1 MLSLLVYML
10 GMAGTLYIAAIY
22 SSEGFILLF
31 IIELVYILADI
42 LLLSWQRRQVQ
53 VHLEFPMPSAEKGQE
68 VPIEL
73 AVNNRSR
80 IPVAKETVCLKYT
93 SSGSRRVEKLK
104 FTVFAGAKRS
114 VRFSNRIAGIHSGS
128 YYFEKAVVT
137 LYDPLKL
144 LRVRKRIF
152 LHERLDIMPEIY
164 STGILVSE
172 AARHFM
178 GESDI
183 YDSLSGGDDA
193 SETFQIREFRAGDK
207 LKDIHWKLSAK
218 EEEWIVRE
226 SGKPLACPVI
236 LLISLAS
243 NGKKR
248 NTGNRDA
255 LLSLAASISYTL
267 LEHKCPHY
275 AAWFR
280 KTEQDIVRVRV
291 DSEENLYLFLMSI
304 MGEAAVTEKIDL
316 KEAYQE
322 RYKGEAFLTDI
333 CVNDQLQ
340 VIVRGEVAGSCD
352 SGQMEKSL
360 GEMLLHV

>member
-22 SSEGFILLF
+22 SSDGFILLF
-31 IIELVYILADI
+31 IIELVYFLADI
-42 LLLSWQRRQVQ
+42 LLLFWQRRQLQVQ
-53 VHLEFPMPSAEKGQE
+53 LEFPMPSAEKGQE

-73 AVNNRSR
+73 VVNNRSR
-80 IPVAKETVCLKYT
+80 FPAAKETVCLKYKRP
-93 SSGSRRVEKLK
+93 GSLRGEKLK
-104 FTVFAGAKRS
+104 LTVFAGAKRS
-114 VRFSNRIAGIHSGS
+114 VRFSNRIASLHSGS

-144 LRVRKRIF
+144 LRVRKRIS
-152 LHERLDIMPEIY
+152 LHERLDVMPEIY
-164 STGILVSE
+164 GTGILVSE
-172 AARHFM
+172 SARHFI

-183 YDSLSGGDDA
+183 HDSLSGGDDS

-226 SGKPLACPVI
+226 NGKPLACPVI
-236 LLISLAS
+236 LLVSLAS
-243 NGKKR
+243 NGKKKNIR
-248 NTGNRDA
+248 NRDA
-255 LLSLAASISYTL
+255 LLSIAASISYTL

-275 AAWFR
+275 AAWFS

-304 MGEAAVTEKIDL
+304 LGEAAAAEKRDL

-333 CVNDQLQ
+333 CVNDSLQ
-340 VIVRGEVAGSCD
+340 VIVRGEAVGSCD
-352 SGQMEKSL
+352 SGRLEKSL
-360 GEMLLHV
+360 GEMVLHV